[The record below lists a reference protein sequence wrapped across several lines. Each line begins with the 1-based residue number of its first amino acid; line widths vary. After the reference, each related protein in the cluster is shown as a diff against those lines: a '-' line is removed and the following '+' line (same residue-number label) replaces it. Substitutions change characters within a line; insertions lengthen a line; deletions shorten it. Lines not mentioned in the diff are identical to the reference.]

1 MISFEEYMS
10 PERILQLATKYY
22 EKQDYVAVANFLQD
36 KYDKCPLE
44 IQSQL
49 LELLGNV
56 YIKWEAIE
64 QAIWAFKYAIKCN
77 PLNSNAYLD
86 LANACKNCGEID
98 GFKEALVTFSN
109 LDYQGLSKAEELVEY
124 FNSLSQNQLDND
136 FYLVVDVFYSI
147 DMLFIAFV
155 LYG

>member
-56 YIKWEAIE
+56 YI
-64 QAIWAFKYAIKCN
+64 
-77 PLNSNAYLD
+77 
-86 LANACKNCGEID
+86 
-98 GFKEALVTFSN
+98 
-109 LDYQGLSKAEELVEY
+109 
-124 FNSLSQNQLDND
+124 
-136 FYLVVDVFYSI
+136 
-147 DMLFIAFV
+147 
-155 LYG
+155 